1 MSEPEKKDKVPA
13 WLQITSAV
21 VAILIAFFTIYK
33 WWDEKKTDANCETLL
48 MKARES
54 ISEGRKNTAEL
65 LKKNKNEISQ
75 IEINQCYVL
84 ERRGLNDLEYILDNC
99 NCPIKLRQSAVK
111 EIKLFY
117 ETSLEPERFKS
128 NVMELNKRLN
138 NCK

>member
-65 LKKNKNEISQ
+65 LKKNKNEIMENSKKEQ
-75 IEINQCYVL
+75 SNSEDSDKLYKNRTNFSFEEILSKYQ
-84 ERRGLNDLEYILDNC
+84 
-99 NCPIKLRQSAVK
+99 
-111 EIKLFY
+111 
-117 ETSLEPERFKS
+117 
-128 NVMELNKRLN
+128 NK
-138 NCK
+138 